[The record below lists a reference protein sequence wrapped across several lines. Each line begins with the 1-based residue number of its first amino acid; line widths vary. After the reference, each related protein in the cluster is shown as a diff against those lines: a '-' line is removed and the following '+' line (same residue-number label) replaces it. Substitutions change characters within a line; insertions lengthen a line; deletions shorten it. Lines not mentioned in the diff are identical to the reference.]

1 MEAPM
6 KSARFILSCALVLP
20 LLALPATPALAD
32 VKTRDKGHV
41 KFEGMLGTMM
51 RMFGGKAASE
61 GIVSTS
67 AVKGNRKATLNETS
81 GRIVDLGEEK
91 VYELDIRKKEYRVT
105 TFEELRRQIREAQEK
120 AEKEAEKEAKET
132 EEPGR
137 EPSGKDEK
145 QKEVE
150 IDFDVKETGQTRSLA
165 GYDTR
170 QVIMTLTVREK
181 GKTLD
186 DGGGLV
192 VTADSWLGPEIP
204 ALKELAEFE
213 MKYWKAIAPET
224 ANISA
229 QQMAAV
235 MAMYPMIKQAMDRL
249 NQEKVNL
256 KGTALATTT
265 TFEGVKSKA
274 QIEEQS
280 KNSGSGGLGGMLARR
295 VMKKNDSPRAT
306 IFTFSSETLEIA
318 SAVGAG
324 DVDVPVGFK
333 LKD

>member
-1 MEAPM
+1 
-6 KSARFILSCALVLP
+6 
-20 LLALPATPALAD
+20 
-32 VKTRDKGHV
+32 
-41 KFEGMLGTMM
+41 
-51 RMFGGKAASE
+51 
-61 GIVSTS
+61 
-67 AVKGNRKATLNETS
+67 
-81 GRIVDLGEEK
+81 
-91 VYELDIRKKEYRVT
+91 
-105 TFEELRRQIREAQEK
+105 
-120 AEKEAEKEAKET
+120 
-132 EEPGR
+132 
-137 EPSGKDEK
+137 
-145 QKEVE
+145 
-150 IDFDVKETGQTRSLA
+150 
-165 GYDTR
+165 
-170 QVIMTLTVREK
+170 
-181 GKTLD
+181 LD

-204 ALKELAEFE
+204 ALKELTEFE
-213 MKYWKAIAPET
+213 LKYWKAIAPET

-229 QQMAAV
+229 QQMATV
-235 MAMYPMIKQAMDRL
+235 MAMYPMVKQAMDRL

-324 DVDVPVGFK
+324 DVEVPAGFK

>member
-1 MEAPM
+1 M
-6 KSARFILSCALVLP
+6 KSVRFILSCTLVLP
-20 LLALPATPALAD
+20 LLALSATPALAD

-67 AVKGNRKATLNETS
+67 AVKGNRKATLNDTN

-120 AEKEAEKEAKET
+120 AEKEAKESD
-132 EEPGR
+132 EPGR
-137 EPSGKDEK
+137 ETPGKNDK

-150 IDFDVKETGQTRSLA
+150 IDFDVKETGQIRSLA

-170 QVIMTLTVREK
+170 QVIITLTVREK

-204 ALKELAEFE
+204 ALKELTEFE
-213 MKYWKAIAPET
+213 LKYWKAIAPET

-229 QQMAAV
+229 QQMATV
-235 MAMYPMIKQAMDRL
+235 MAMYPMVKQAMDRL

-324 DVDVPVGFK
+324 DVEVPAGFK